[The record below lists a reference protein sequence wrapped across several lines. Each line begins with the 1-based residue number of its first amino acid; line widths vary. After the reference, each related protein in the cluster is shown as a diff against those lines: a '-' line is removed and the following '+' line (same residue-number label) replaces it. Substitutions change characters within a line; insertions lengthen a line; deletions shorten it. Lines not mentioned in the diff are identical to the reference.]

1 MSDVAIKR
9 LAAEK
14 AIEFVEDGM
23 RIGLGTG
30 STAEQFVELL
40 AERVDEGLKI
50 VGVPTSEATRL
61 QAERLG
67 IPLTTLEDEPFLD
80 LTVDGADEVD
90 DQLRLIKGG
99 GGALL
104 REKIVATSSE
114 RMIVIADESKSVAT
128 LGTFPLPLEVVQFGW
143 NATRDMVEMMAA
155 DASCHGE
162 IARRMKPDGTPF
174 VTDNGNFILDCEFGS
189 IPEPEALDDALKLI
203 PGVVENGMFI
213 GIADVAIFASEEGVR
228 VIAADLGDLDEGEA

>member
-61 QAERLG
+61 QADRLG

-228 VIAADLGDLDEGEA
+228 VIAADLGDPDEGEA